1 SSSTLFAEEKFRDS
15 GKTIPEEIFYR
26 IYTRFFGCTWF
37 IQSILNRLYSVTQEG
52 NVVSEEML
60 GKVLSTIV
68 QEQGVFYRALLSD
81 LSLNQKSLLLAIA
94 KEGTVEN
101 PTSTAFVKDHSL
113 SSVSSAQSSART
125 LLERGILQKNDRG
138 LRIYD
143 YFFLEWLKKEY
154 F

>member
-1 SSSTLFAEEKFRDS
+1 
-15 GKTIPEEIFYR
+15 
-26 IYTRFFGCTWF
+26 
-37 IQSILNRLYSVTQEG
+37 
-52 NVVSEEML
+52 ML

-68 QEQGVFYRALLSD
+68 QEQGVFYWALLSD